1 MSEASPLRL
10 HAWVSGRVQGVGFRY
25 FVMQNA
31 QTLGLAGWVRNLH
44 DGRVE
49 VVAEGPHEALDR
61 LLAALRKGPMSAE
74 VAEVLY
80 DFSEAKNEHTDFNIL
95 PTVNI

>member
-1 MSEASPLRL
+1 MSETSPLRL
-10 HAWVSGRVQGVGFRY
+10 HAYVSGRVQGVGFRY

-31 QTLGLAGWVRNLH
+31 ETLGLTGWVRNLR

-74 VAEVLY
+74 VGDVAYEFEDSRG
-80 DFSEAKNEHTDFNIL
+80 DFDGFQVRHTN
-95 PTVNI
+95 

>member
-1 MSEASPLRL
+1 MSETSPLRL

-74 VAEVLY
+74 VAEVAY
-80 DFSEAKNEHTDFNIL
+80 EFGNAKGEFDGFHGRHTN
-95 PTVNI
+95 

>member
-1 MSEASPLRL
+1 MSETSPLRL
-10 HAWVSGRVQGVGFRY
+10 HAYVSGRVQGVGFRY

-31 QTLGLAGWVRNLH
+31 ETLGLTGWVRNLR

-61 LLAALRKGPMSAE
+61 LLEALRKGPMSAE
-74 VAEVLY
+74 VGDVAYE
-80 DFSEAKNEHTDFNIL
+80 FSDAKDKHTRFAVL
-95 PTVNI
+95 PTG